1 MNDKNYIEQVTNLER
16 EKKYY
21 VPIELLKEALNKIQD
36 ITDEEDLVENSDSEI
51 AEYLDEIRSKAY
63 SQKKELFVIDNKDDK
78 KDISTCPYCGGEMLL
93 EFSKE
98 NERSYYNRGY
108 RIRGEQVVYKCA
120 YCGATSPKV
129 PVRIMHLNEDAV
141 REEIERQ
148 IEYAVEEI
156 KNEEEDNYDD

>member
-1 MNDKNYIEQVTNLER
+1 MQDKNYIEQVTNLER
-16 EKKYY
+16 AKEKYIPKSIFDDVMGTLIANLDGHDLEEENEISNY
-21 VPIELLKEALNKIQD
+21 VELM
-36 ITDEEDLVENSDSEI
+36 EE
-51 AEYLDEIRSKAY
+51 KANNNAR
-63 SQKKELFVIDNKDDK
+63 ELFVIENKDDK
-78 KDISTCPYCGGEMLL
+78 NDISTCPYCGGEMLL

-129 PVRIMHLNEDAV
+129 TVRIMHLNEDAV

-148 IEYAVEEI
+148 IEYAKEAI
-156 KNEEEDNYDD
+156 KSEEEGDYDD